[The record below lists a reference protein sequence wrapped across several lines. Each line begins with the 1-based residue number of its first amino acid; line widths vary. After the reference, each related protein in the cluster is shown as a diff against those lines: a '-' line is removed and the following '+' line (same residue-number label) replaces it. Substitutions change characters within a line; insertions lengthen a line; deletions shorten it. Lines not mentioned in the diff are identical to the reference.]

1 MQMFQ
6 TNSPN
11 HSPSAAAISVSHLG
25 LRYGAVRV
33 IEDLSLDF
41 PAGAVT
47 ALIGPNGCGKSTLLK
62 SLTRI
67 VQPVSGDIAV
77 EGKPVGDYSAKALAK
92 KIAFLPQV
100 LPVPDGITVRQLV
113 AYGRSPHNDIWG
125 RLSNSDTS
133 AVEVAINQL
142 EVADL
147 VDRHVADLSG
157 GQRQRVWIAMI
168 VAQQTPI
175 VLLDEPTTFLDIN
188 HQVEVLRFARRLE
201 SEGRSVIVVLHDLN
215 QAFRYADH
223 VAVMKAGKLVMAGPP
238 QMVAEPILLRD
249 VFSIDCSIIRDP
261 ESDTPML
268 VIKD

>member
-1 MQMFQ
+1 MQTLKTQ
-6 TNSPN
+6 TPGSFKP
-11 HSPSAAAISVSHLG
+11 AAAVAVHNLA
-25 LRYGAVRV
+25 LDYGAERV
-33 IEDLSLDF
+33 IEDLSLEF

-67 VQPVSGDIAV
+67 VTSTSGHIEV
-77 EGKPVGDYSAKALAK
+77 EGKPLRDYSSKALAK

-125 RLSNSDTS
+125 RLGSDDKSTVD
-133 AVEVAINQL
+133 AAMRQL
-142 EVADL
+142 EVLDL
-147 VDRHVADLSG
+147 ADRHVADLSG

-188 HQVEVLRFARRLE
+188 HQVELLKFTRRMAA
-201 SEGRSVIVVLHDLN
+201 EGKTVIAVLHDLN

-223 VAVMKAGKLVMAGPP
+223 VAIMKGGKLIASGNPVS
-238 QMVAEPILLRD
+238 VADPDLLRE
-249 VFSIDCSIIRDP
+249 VFSIDCSITRDP
-261 ESDTPML
+261 ESLTPL
-268 VIKD
+268 VVIKE

>member
-1 MQMFQ
+1 MPDIIQ
-6 TNSPN
+6 TRSV
-11 HSPSAAAISVSHLG
+11 SAISVSDLA
-25 LRYGAVRV
+25 LSYGQARV
-33 IEDLSLDF
+33 VDGLSLDF
-41 PAGAVT
+41 PSGAVT

-67 VQPVSGDIAV
+67 VKPTAGHIKV
-77 EGKPVGDYSAKALAK
+77 EDKPIGDYSAKALAQ

-113 AYGRSPHNDIWG
+113 SYGRSPHNNIWG
-125 RLSNSDTS
+125 QLSADDGS
-133 AVEVAINQL
+133 AVDEAIEQL

-188 HQVEVLRFARRLE
+188 HQVEVLRFSRKLA
-201 SEGRSVIVVLHDLN
+201 SQGKSVVVVLHDLN

-223 VAVMKAGKLVMAGPP
+223 IAVMKAGKLVASGKPDAIATSP
-238 QMVAEPILLRD
+238 LLRE
-249 VFSIDCSIIRDP
+249 VFSIDTSILRDP
-261 ESDTPML
+261 EADTPML
-268 VIKD
+268 VIKDR

>member
-1 MQMFQ
+1 MRAISHPQS
-6 TNSPN
+6 T
-11 HSPSAAAISVSHLG
+11 AAISVKNLD
-25 LRYGAVRV
+25 LRYGAVPV
-33 IEDLSLDF
+33 IADLSLDF
-41 PAGAVT
+41 PEGAVT

-67 VQPVSGDIAV
+67 VRPASGRIEVVGRAL
-77 EGKPVGDYSAKALAK
+77 GDYGAKALAQ

-113 AYGRSPHNDIWG
+113 AYGRSPHNDLWG
-125 RLSNSDTS
+125 RLGAGDRS
-133 AVEVAINQL
+133 AVDDAIEQL
-142 EVADL
+142 EVADI
-147 VDRHVADLSG
+147 VDRHVGDLSG

-188 HQVEVLRFARRLE
+188 HQVEVLRFARRLA
-201 SEGRSVIVVLHDLN
+201 SEGKTVVVVLHDLN

-223 VAVMKAGKLVMAGPP
+223 IAVMKAGQLVTAGKPEA
-238 QMVAEPILLRD
+238 VAEPELLRQ
-249 VFSIDCSIIRDP
+249 VFSIDCTIMRDP
-261 ESDTPML
+261 EADTPML